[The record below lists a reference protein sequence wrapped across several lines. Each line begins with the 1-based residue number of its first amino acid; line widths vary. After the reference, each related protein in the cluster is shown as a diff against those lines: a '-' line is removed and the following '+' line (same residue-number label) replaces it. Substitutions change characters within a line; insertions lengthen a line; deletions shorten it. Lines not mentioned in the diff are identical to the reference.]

1 MSLEVVSNF
10 KLYPINNINRSLLC
24 STLGWLVSPPGVYVF
39 EFRVLNLLSRHPVD
53 CLYTLVLILFFTTLV
68 VYFQQRADIFF
79 CAGFWLI
86 FCTMSEVPGFHLP
99 GNPVTYMYM
108 FISCLCLL

>member
-53 CLYTLVLILFFTTLV
+53 CLYTLVLILSFTTLV
-68 VYFQQRADIFF
+68 VYFQRRAVIFF
-79 CAGFWLI
+79 ALDFG
-86 FCTMSEVPGFHLP
+86 
-99 GNPVTYMYM
+99 
-108 FISCLCLL
+108 